1 MARPRMRPSFR
12 IEAPC
17 SADAMMEVIEGLL
30 ERDAGEIVGL
40 VSRRHCTLRV
50 PPTDRRFWTPCLELT
65 VEDQRASGSQK
76 SANADALPT
85 TKLWGT
91 FSPRPEI
98 WTACVFTFATL
109 IILSVFAGVFGIA
122 QLALGHPPW
131 ALIAPF
137 VAAGLAVLVYV
148 GALVGQGLSIT
159 EMYRMRAFVDD
170 CLREVEA
177 RTGSASR
184 PLARTSG

>member
-1 MARPRMRPSFR
+1 MRPSFR

-17 SADAMMEVIEGLL
+17 SADAMMEVIAGLL

-50 PPTDRRFWTPCLELT
+50 PPPDRRFWTPCLELT
-65 VEDQRASGSQK
+65 VDDRDASGNG
-76 SANADALPT
+76 SAETGVAVAEPT

-109 IILSVFAGVFGIA
+109 IILSVFAGVYGVA
-122 QLALGHPPW
+122 QLALGHTPW
-131 ALIAPF
+131 ALIVPF

-170 CLREVEA
+170 CLREIEE
-177 RTGSASR
+177 RSRSASR
-184 PLARTSG
+184 GAARMSG